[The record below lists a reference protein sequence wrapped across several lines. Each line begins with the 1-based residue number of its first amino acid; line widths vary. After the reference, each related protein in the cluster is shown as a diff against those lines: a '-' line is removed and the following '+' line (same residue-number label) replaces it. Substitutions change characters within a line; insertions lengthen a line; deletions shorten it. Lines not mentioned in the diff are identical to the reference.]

1 MNKKVLILACI
12 LVVCLCALCFA
23 ACKGGKYEMKDF
35 IVDFSELQDTY
46 QQEDRVDLSLV
57 KITATFFRRIVS
69 TSFRISEAEG
79 AIPSPWISATI
90 FRSSS
95 RAR

>member
-35 IVDFSELQDTY
+35 IG
-46 QQEDRVDLSLV
+46 
-57 KITATFFRRIVS
+57 KKGNATVRD
-69 TSFRISEAEG
+69 ISR
-79 AIPSPWISATI
+79 
-90 FRSSS
+90 FVL
-95 RAR
+95 